1 MKKLS
6 SLLALLLVAAACP
19 SYTPPQTHAV
29 PAQYIVHADFNA
41 TWTEIIA
48 FFAESKVPIQTIDK
62 SSGLISSKGFEP
74 AGFWLDCGTFS
85 DGLGTQTTLTAR
97 LADFNVFVRD
107 MGHDSTSVRINFT
120 GYEQVTTM
128 VVGASGPTASRR
140 ACTSTGEFEKALAA
154 HITAAAQSK
163 GTK

>member
-1 MKKLS
+1 MKLTAG
-6 SLLALLLVAAACP
+6 LPALLLVAAACP

-62 SSGLISSKGFEP
+62 SSGLISSKGFES
-74 AGFWLDCGTFS
+74 AEFWLDCGTIT
-85 DGLGTQTTLTAR
+85 DGLMTQTTNNGR

-107 MGHDSTSVRINFT
+107 LGRDSTSVRINFS
-120 GYEQVTTM
+120 GYEVITTM
-128 VVGASGPTASRR
+128 VAGANGPTTSRR
-140 ACTSTGEFEKALAA
+140 SCTTTGEFEKALAG
-154 HITAAAQSK
+154 HITAAAQGK
-163 GTK
+163 GAK